1 MLLTA
6 DPAVAAAALAD
17 GHLAAVPTET
27 VYGLGARADLPH
39 AVARVYAAKGRPA
52 DHPLI
57 VHVRDAQ
64 AAWSWA
70 SHVPMWAHALAEAF
84 WPGPLTLVLPRS
96 ARAGDFITGG
106 QDTVA
111 LRVSAHPG
119 FGQVLD
125 QLATL
130 LDDPSVGVAAP
141 SANRF
146 GRVSPTTAQHV
157 ADELTEALGPHDV
170 ILEGGPSRVGV
181 ESTIV
186 DCTGPAPVI
195 LRPGHVSAEQVQ
207 QVTGTATGEH
217 STVRAPGTLASHY
230 APRAAVSLIS
240 AEALND
246 LQPQDART
254 GLLALASIATP
265 PGIVRLAAP
274 ENADDYARDLYSAL
288 READALELSRVVAIP
303 PSPAGIGAAVI
314 DRLERA
320 ATR

>member
-1 MLLTA
+1 
-6 DPAVAAAALAD
+6 
-17 GHLAAVPTET
+17 
-27 VYGLGARADLPH
+27 
-39 AVARVYAAKGRPA
+39 
-52 DHPLI
+52 
-57 VHVRDAQ
+57 
-64 AAWSWA
+64 
-70 SHVPMWAHALAEAF
+70 
-84 WPGPLTLVLPRS
+84 
-96 ARAGDFITGG
+96 
-106 QDTVA
+106 
-111 LRVSAHPG
+111 VSAHPG

-157 ADELTEALGPHDV
+157 VDELTEALGPHDV

-195 LRPGHVSAEQVQ
+195 LRPGHVSAEQVE

-265 PGIVRLAAP
+265 PGFVRLSAP